1 MRAWTTDATG
11 LRKKTLQLGNVT
23 VNIHRPQLSE
33 KQTAKQAESV
43 KRAMLNLVRAEKEKE

>member
-1 MRAWTTDATG
+1 MGAWTQDATG
-11 LRKKTLQLGNVT
+11 LRTKTLQLGNVT